1 MPEAPGSRS
10 VPSLSRGEP
19 DSTGV
24 AVAAARCFAR
34 QSPARDRPTPTP
46 AQYLDEAIK
55 RSAKDCWP
63 YSGRSMRAKDP
74 DMTEATFD
82 LWAKVPGE
90 NLPDGLVE
98 AVNKRDWQAVTAEL
112 RTIMDGAVTDG
123 VYGRAL
129 LQLVRALPLGE
140 DPLID
145 RYKAVVSIDYGD
157 WDGLRECLA
166 ENTIARSELIGMRE
180 ILLAPIN
187 RVRMPPLAHPHEA
200 MLFGSYEYQFSQML
214 NHFHRWAKEMLRFQA
229 TDVVWERP
237 DVPPGR
243 HFRYRKLQD
252 AVFLAFAEAEAGNLP
267 TAAALAVEAQRLGD
281 EAEPLREVAADLE
294 ELVAVAMGDDRQ
306 IAMRFLNHLGGSA
319 GSSPLGAFQ
328 ILTHEMPFL
337 SLGSLDTMTTC
348 VQIIARIAQRIGS
361 PRAQLIASSW
371 RVATDMARGQ
381 FEKKHI
387 ELPAVSAQ
395 GSHAGIGLRV
405 LPQLLQAIT
414 SRRPVDFVTAE
425 TSARRSGQVWA
436 QVSALTW
443 SAAVNP
449 TRRVVRWLEILLR
462 TTGWRRPVL
471 VPPYIAGDAALGL
484 ASSGVRD
491 HALVE
496 FASSAGRPN
505 ILLEIALRHIE
516 DTAAP
521 LPSRL
526 AAVEALGT
534 LGTSRASDILARVS
548 RQNDE
553 LGRRARVV
561 SERRRRTGL
570 SQRELEVLQIAAA
583 GATNREIAERLSLSQ
598 HTIAR
603 HLANARAKLG
613 AANRTEAAVKL
624 EELGSLARD

>member
-1 MPEAPGSRS
+1 MSEAR
-10 VPSLSRGEP
+10 L
-19 DSTGV
+19 
-24 AVAAARCFAR
+24 
-34 QSPARDRPTPTP
+34 
-46 AQYLDEAIK
+46 
-55 RSAKDCWP
+55 
-63 YSGRSMRAKDP
+63 
-74 DMTEATFD
+74 D
-82 LWAKVPGE
+82 LWAAVSGE
-90 NLPDGLVE
+90 HLPEELVA
-98 AVNKRDWQAVTAEL
+98 AVSNRNWQAVTAEL
-112 RTIMDGAVTDG
+112 RSILDGAATDG

-129 LQLVRALPLGE
+129 LQLVRELPLGQ

-157 WDGLRECLA
+157 WDGLRACLA

-187 RVRMPPLAHPHEA
+187 RTRMPPFAHAHEA

-214 NHFHRWAKEMLRFQA
+214 NRFRRWAREMLQFQA

-252 AVFLAFAEAEAGNLP
+252 AVFLAFAEAQGGKLP
-267 TAAALAVEAQRLGD
+267 TAAALAVEAQQLGD
-281 EAEPLREVAADLE
+281 EAEPLREVAADFE
-294 ELVAVAMGDDRQ
+294 ELVAIAMGDDRE
-306 IAMRFLNHLGGSA
+306 IAMRFLTHLRGSV

-337 SLGSLDTMTTC
+337 ILGSLDTMSTC
-348 VQIIARIAQRIGS
+348 VQIIASIAQRIGS
-361 PRAQLIASSW
+361 PRAQLISSSW
-371 RVATDMARGQ
+371 RVATEMARDQ
-381 FEKKHI
+381 FERQHI
-387 ELPAVSAQ
+387 ELPAISAQ
-395 GSHAGIGLRV
+395 GAQAGIGLRV
-405 LPQLLQAIT
+405 LPQLLHAIT
-414 SRRPVDFVTAE
+414 TRRPLDFAVAE
-425 TSARRSGQVWA
+425 ASARRSGQVWA

-449 TRRVVRWLEILLR
+449 TSRVARWLEILLR

-471 VPPYIAGDAALGL
+471 VPPHVAADAALGL
-484 ASSGVRD
+484 ASSGLRD
-491 HALVE
+491 RALVE

-505 ILLEIALRHIE
+505 ILLEIALRHVD

-534 LGTSRASDILARVS
+534 LGTSRANDILARVS
-548 RQNDE
+548 RQSDE

-561 SERRRRTGL
+561 SQRRRRTDLSEREIEVIQLAGTGL
-570 SQRELEVLQIAAA
+570 
-583 GATNREIAERLSLSQ
+583 TNREIAERLSLSQ

-603 HLANARAKLG
+603 HVTNARVKLG
-613 AANRTEAAVKL
+613 AANRTEAAMKL
-624 EELGSLARD
+624 EELDGLARD

>member
-1 MPEAPGSRS
+1 
-10 VPSLSRGEP
+10 V
-19 DSTGV
+19 
-24 AVAAARCFAR
+24 
-34 QSPARDRPTPTP
+34 
-46 AQYLDEAIK
+46 
-55 RSAKDCWP
+55 
-63 YSGRSMRAKDP
+63 
-74 DMTEATFD
+74 TETRLD
-82 LWAKVPGE
+82 LWATVSGE
-90 NLPDGLVE
+90 NLPDRLVA
-98 AVNKRDWQAVTAEL
+98 AVSSKNWHAVTAEL
-112 RTIMDGAVTDG
+112 RTILDGAATDG

-129 LQLVRALPLGE
+129 LQLVRALPLGA

-157 WDGLRECLA
+157 WDGLRACLA

-187 RVRMPPLAHPHEA
+187 RMQMPPFALPHEA
-200 MLFGSYEYQFSQML
+200 MLFGGYEYQFSQML
-214 NHFHRWAKEMLRFQA
+214 NRFRRWAKEMLQFQA

-252 AVFLAFAEAEAGNLP
+252 AVFLSFAEAQAGNLP

-281 EAEPLREVAADLE
+281 DAEPLRQVGADFE
-294 ELVAVAMGDDRQ
+294 ELVAVAMGDDREM
-306 IAMRFLNHLGGSA
+306 AMRFLDHLRGSA

-328 ILTHEMPFL
+328 ILTHEMPFVI
-337 SLGSLDTMTTC
+337 LGSLDTMITC
-348 VQIIARIAQRIGS
+348 VQIIAGIAQRIGS

-371 RVATDMARGQ
+371 RVATEMARDQ
-381 FEKKHI
+381 FDKKHI
-387 ELPAVSAQ
+387 ELPAISAQ
-395 GSHAGIGLRV
+395 GSQAGIGLRV
-405 LPQLLQAIT
+405 LPQLLQAIAT
-414 SRRPVDFVTAE
+414 RRPVDFALAE
-425 TSARRSGQVWA
+425 ASARRSGQVWA

-449 TRRVVRWLEILLR
+449 TRRVERWLEVLLR

-471 VPPYIAGDAALGL
+471 VPPHIAGDAALGL

-491 HALVE
+491 RALVE
-496 FASSAGRPN
+496 FASAAGRPN
-505 ILLEIALRHIE
+505 ILLEIALRHVD

-521 LPSRL
+521 LLSRL

-534 LGTSRASDILARVS
+534 LGTSRANDILARVS

-570 SQRELEVLQIAAA
+570 SEREIEVLQLV
-583 GATNREIAERLSLSQ
+583 GTGLTNREIAERLSLSQ

-603 HLANARAKLG
+603 HLANARVKLG

-624 EELGSLARD
+624 EELEALARD